1 MTCLPKSG
9 TISQVMGVIDFT
21 VTHRK
26 TEVKDKV
33 TSHNSTLEGNLMAW
47 GAEKSHGRF

>member
-1 MTCLPKSG
+1 
-9 TISQVMGVIDFT
+9 MGATDFT

-33 TSHNSTLEGNLMAW
+33 SFHHSTLEGNLTAW
-47 GAEKSHGRF
+47 GAERSHGRF